1 MLKEKKVPATFF
13 VIGVDASQWPQIVKR
28 EYAEGHEIG
37 NHTYTHPSCDDI
49 SKTELHWQLNL
60 TQRLI
65 ESILCVKSIRLRP
78 PHGIDHQPECA
89 EEVAQLPLAQD
100 MGYLIVGQKIDA
112 HDWRQVDGKQIPE
125 QEIVANVLREGC
137 MGNMVLLHDGVGERA
152 NTVAALPKLIDRLRE
167 EGYQ

>member
-37 NHTYTHPSCDDI
+37 NHTYTHPSFDDI

-65 ESILCVKSIRLRP
+65 ESTLGVKSILFRP
-78 PHGIDHQPECA
+78 PSAIDHPPQYP
-89 EEVAQLPLAQD
+89 EEVAQLHLPQTKASPLPD
-100 MGYLIVGQKIDA
+100 PKI
-112 HDWRQVDGKQIPE
+112 
-125 QEIVANVLREGC
+125 NS
-137 MGNMVLLHDGVGERA
+137 
-152 NTVAALPKLIDRLRE
+152 
-167 EGYQ
+167 